1 MVRCPLTWT
10 VSYAGFTPSLFRQ
23 LLDSK
28 TRPPNQLQRF
38 MLAYLGLHLV
48 TKMQP
53 GVVDL
58 LHDLRFPV
66 ATTKDPQ
73 FGDLPMTRITAGVAT
88 ERPADAVIIESAEL
102 TGMDGFEE
110 VVKVED
116 IQGLR
121 DPLREQLLE
130 IAKEQTPDLIS
141 A

>member
-1 MVRCPLTWT
+1 
-10 VSYAGFTPSLFRQ
+10 
-23 LLDSK
+23 
-28 TRPPNQLQRF
+28 
-38 MLAYLGLHLV
+38 
-48 TKMQP
+48 
-53 GVVDL
+53 
-58 LHDLRFPV
+58 
-66 ATTKDPQ
+66 
-73 FGDLPMTRITAGVAT
+73 MTRITAGVAT